1 LSTFSILSNHASV
14 SGLLIGISN
23 VSTTDLVNF
32 VNNYGLQVSGVGVP
46 AVQQI
51 PPVPAQL
58 GSGASGSNKSAHSG
72 SFRSGFVRVSSPNLQ
87 NTRGT
92 KSSLESTP
100 KHCPH
105 SVLQTRVEPKFNT
118 FLMQLLFG
126 GQHLALLLSPPKIVL
141 YTLSQIL
148 SSQVSLGKHS
158 LSTQMKLSSQA
169 GLHSP
174 VVVVAASG
182 VVVVA
187 SAIVVVASAVVVISA
202 GVGVGAAIVVVA
214 SAVVVVAS
222 AVVVVAS
229 AVVVVASAVVVVAS
243 AVVVVAS
250 AVVVVASA
258 VVVVASAVVVV
269 ASAVVVVASA
279 VVVVSAGVVGKMGS
293 GVVVVPFGGHSSFG
307 STGHPT

>member
-1 LSTFSILSNHASV
+1 MKTTSDVSAATKSSTLVITKCCLLIMDYRETLLVNLLHTIKSCKCLRLS
-14 SGLLIGISN
+14 LIGISN

-32 VNNYGLQVSGVGVP
+32 VNNYGLQVKGVGVA

-51 PPVPAQL
+51 SPVPVTAHL

-187 SAIVVVASAVVVISA
+187 SA
-202 GVGVGAAIVVVA
+202 
-214 SAVVVVAS
+214 VVVVAS
-222 AVVVVAS
+222 AVVVVVDDVEGGQMYS
-229 AVVVVASAVVVVAS
+229 VVFCARRTYYDRGGFVRL
-243 AVVVVAS
+243 
-250 AVVVVASA
+250 
-258 VVVVASAVVVV
+258 
-269 ASAVVVVASA
+269 
-279 VVVVSAGVVGKMGS
+279 VS
-293 GVVVVPFGGHSSFG
+293 
-307 STGHPT
+307 